1 MTIKERIA
9 QLEDENKSL
18 RLINQITDKAKLKG
32 FRVNEKRLKVHAD
45 AITYQEKNNCD
56 YLTALKAVSDA
67 IN

>member
-32 FRVNEKRLKVHAD
+32 FRVNENRLKVHAD

-56 YLTALKAVSDA
+56 YLTALKAVGAS